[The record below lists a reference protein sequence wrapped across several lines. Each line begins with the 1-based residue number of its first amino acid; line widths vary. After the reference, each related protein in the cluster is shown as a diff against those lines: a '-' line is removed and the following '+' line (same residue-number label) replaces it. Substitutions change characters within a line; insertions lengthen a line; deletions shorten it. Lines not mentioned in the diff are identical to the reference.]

1 MHCYDINEALYQYF
15 EIHVPMV
22 RGSCP
27 RGGPMLPYSKNV
39 LVFGKFSSLLPHVGE
54 NLIHGYVVHEFL
66 YLNLWAESGG
76 QYGHIL

>member
-1 MHCYDINEALYQYF
+1 
-15 EIHVPMV
+15 
-22 RGSCP
+22 
-27 RGGPMLPYSKNV
+27 MLPYSKNV